1 MNMKKIMVI
10 GSPGAG
16 KTTFAR
22 ALSRRVG
29 IPLYHL
35 DAIWHRP
42 DRTHISRET
51 FDEELAH
58 ILSTPAWIIDGNYN
72 RTILPRLL
80 AADTVFLFDLPVE
93 VCLCGIEARRE
104 QARPDMP
111 WIETE
116 PDPEFEDFV
125 RAFPE
130 TSLPTIREHI
140 RLHGAGKQIMVF
152 HTREQA
158 DAYLRDLS

>member
-1 MNMKKIMVI
+1 MDMKKIMII

-42 DRTHISRET
+42 NRTHISREA

-58 ILSTPAWIIDGNYN
+58 ILSAPPGSSTAI
-72 RTILPRLL
+72 T
-80 AADTVFLFDLPVE
+80 
-93 VCLCGIEARRE
+93 
-104 QARPDMP
+104 
-111 WIETE
+111 TE
-116 PDPEFEDFV
+116 PSC
-125 RAFPE
+125 RACWP
-130 TSLPTIREHI
+130 PIRSFCSTC
-140 RLHGAGKQIMVF
+140 RSRSALAG
-152 HTREQA
+152 
-158 DAYLRDLS
+158 